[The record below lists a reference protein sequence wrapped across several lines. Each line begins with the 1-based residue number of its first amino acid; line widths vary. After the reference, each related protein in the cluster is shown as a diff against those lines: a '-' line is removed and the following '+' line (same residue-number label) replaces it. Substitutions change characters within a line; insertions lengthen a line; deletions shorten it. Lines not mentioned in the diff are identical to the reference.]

1 MAEVNYENLVIE
13 LIKPLVTH
21 PGDVKATSSTE
32 DDKVLIKVKVNQ
44 DDLGRVIGKKG
55 RVASAIRTLAHAVAI
70 RQKQNV
76 DIEFSADEESSN

>member
-32 DDKVLIKVKVNQ
+32 DDKVLVKVKVNQ

-55 RVASAIRTLAHAVAI
+55 RVASAIRTLAYAVAI

>member
-32 DDKVLIKVKVNQ
+32 DDNQ

>member
-32 DDKVLIKVKVNQ
+32 DDKVLVKVKVNQ

-55 RVASAIRTLAHAVAI
+55 RVASAIRTLAQDLM
-70 RQKQNV
+70 R
-76 DIEFSADEESSN
+76 

>member
-32 DDKVLIKVKVNQ
+32 DDKVLVKVKVNQ

-55 RVASAIRTLAHAVAI
+55 RVASSIRTLAHAVAI